1 MADLLS
7 THKFLASNGE
17 NNTLLLKLRLCFRA
31 VWGSEEI
38 FPKNYPQEDIV
49 KQHIIEEIYDKYVLW
64 PDILY

>member
-7 THKFLASNGE
+7 KHKFLASNGE
-17 NNTLLLKLRLCFRA
+17 NNTLLLKLKLCFRA

-49 KQHIIEEIYDKYVLW
+49 
-64 PDILY
+64 